1 MAANIGSASSLFDPT
16 VIFKGD
22 PEEAE
27 TIQNALKFRLA
38 QGKVSRAIR
47 EPNNP
52 PNPEDYKG
60 NRVKYRDAVESHEDR
75 KEAAFLIL
83 LSAIGVG
90 TPLSNAVAHVVDRK
104 DPAELFNEIKQFY
117 ASKTV
122 AKALDIVTAILRLMC
137 ESRTKRE
144 VSTISLSKLYNLL
157 NSICTPSD
165 IGVIS
170 AEQTVERSL
179 LVAKVFFELSPYAMQ
194 MLNERHVLYAAP
206 FIQQHINTIQ
216 RDLCDVDFRDLSKQ
230 YIAYCA
236 TSVEYRAQQLAS
248 TSATDASG
256 SKKRANEAPAEDSSD
271 SKRLV
276 KVLTAALNTALDGRG
291 LGVGG
296 GGRGTGKASRG
307 GRGAGKQTTPPT
319 LIPVSERCD
328 TCVKSYQE
336 KHPGTALKDVRV
348 NHSSSQ
354 CKRLGTTPR
363 VHANMAIVAPQP
375 AVAAFMAELEDVG
388 NLLLHTH
395 KFYIDSGSNAVIIN
409 RYYRHLMYDSYD
421 PTSDASI
428 EGIGNE
434 GDLRFEL
441 IGKIRFMG
449 EELRCV
455 YAPQISKSVLG
466 VSVLCSTGKFKL
478 VFDDD
483 YVIVINKRTKATY
496 KAKYSHELLYEMNTT
511 LHSLFEQT
519 VATIAMLA
527 SVRPINQF
535 DLWHARLGHVHE
547 DMIRYMSSSSI
558 YQERGLKITDKSFA
572 SKERDLCSTCA
583 LAKPTRSRSHAAHRR
598 HPIKGRLWYMDVSGP
613 FVVESLIHKSRYIII
628 FVDSNTRMI
637 FDYYTKEVDADS
649 ILVVLRQFNAE
660 VLSSV
665 MLDGDIIFIQ
675 SDNGQM
681 KSDAVIAY
689 IRRNNIMN
697 RFSYPYHP
705 AMNPLAERSFRS
717 IKEMGRCQLEHA
729 SLPDPYWEFSCSC
742 AVFILNILPNQTP
755 DGTVR
760 EAYYLWTGLTFDYS
774 LLRTFGA
781 RSYAINQIVAND
793 FGARS
798 EEGIFVGFDKGLVSI
813 LRMIYLPS
821 KNTCVPA
828 GDGQMSEHVGRPRPE
843 RLLPPISVSDRE
855 YTLADFTYLN
865 GTLHRDPHEAV
876 NYKVIKVYV
885 HKGLIVVDRVLY
897 DTSSPSTKR
906 KTYDTIHARDVATY
920 PMIDDRG
927 ELLHIVADNAL
938 SAMIPVPA
946 AGTHTQAVNSSYD
959 IAEKGN
965 TQPSLISS
973 VKNNIISSED
983 VNNIISDEGSL
994 STSHSKTTEETGSAH
1009 TVGVPYADAAQPLK
1023 QHSSSSSVIT
1033 NKNKRT
1039 NDSVNNRTHLR
1050 RDVNRKTKTTA
1061 LLAAVDDE
1069 LNWGHTLYEAIHSW
1083 LQDVVTPSTCAF
1095 LANID
1100 NKNRTVE
1107 PSNQSQAYKLDYI
1120 KWRASETREVNSL
1133 IDLDFSDIVDESS
1146 VPTGHPI
1153 LPCKWVYKI
1162 KPLDEQDDL
1171 FKSRVCIMGCY
1182 QIEGVDYG
1190 ETFAPVA
1197 KLDSIRLFIALT
1209 ILWDLKPIQAD
1220 VPSAFVRAPLEEEV
1234 YMRSIPGHELPKGKV
1249 YKLKV
1254 SLYGLKQSSRN
1265 WNKLFVATIQELE
1278 LIQLRE
1284 DNCLFIFRGEN
1295 GDLVILAI
1303 YVDDVYL
1310 ATSNDRL
1317 EARMLGHLKKVFGII
1332 VLGLPKKLL
1341 GLTCEWER
1349 DADIPAD
1356 ARFYSSCKISIPT
1369 AIDKIVRLLEIDTS
1383 SHRDVPANPDARLS
1397 KLDCPTPE
1405 QLTPETLQMQ
1415 KLFRVVAGSGI
1426 WINSTCRPDISFAVN
1441 QLCKFMSNPGFV
1453 HFQAAIWLIRYL
1465 SGTKHW
1471 GIKYIRKG
1479 NKIIDG
1485 WADADLS
1492 GDELRHSLYSY
1503 LFMLASA
1510 PISWRV
1516 GSQNRIALSTCE
1528 SEVRAVHAMKE
1539 AAKQAM
1545 WYNKI
1550 CFEIRSDL
1558 TTQVGQ
1564 TTPLRVHEDNEAC
1577 IAYSRNPVR
1586 HSTMKHLERDLYWIQ
1601 EAVARGELELI
1612 ATPTKYQWADIGTKP
1627 LGPTVLHFIRS
1638 NIMHP

>member
-1 MAANIGSASSLFDPT
+1 MA
-16 VIFKGD
+16 
-22 PEEAE
+22 
-27 TIQNALKFRLA
+27 
-38 QGKVSRAIR
+38 
-47 EPNNP
+47 
-52 PNPEDYKG
+52 
-60 NRVKYRDAVESHEDR
+60 
-75 KEAAFLIL
+75 
-83 LSAIGVG
+83 
-90 TPLSNAVAHVVDRK
+90 
-104 DPAELFNEIKQFY
+104 
-117 ASKTV
+117 
-122 AKALDIVTAILRLMC
+122 
-137 ESRTKRE
+137 
-144 VSTISLSKLYNLL
+144 
-157 NSICTPSD
+157 SI
-165 IGVIS
+165 
-170 AEQTVERSL
+170 
-179 LVAKVFFELSPYAMQ
+179 
-194 MLNERHVLYAAP
+194 
-206 FIQQHINTIQ
+206 
-216 RDLCDVDFRDLSKQ
+216 
-230 YIAYCA
+230 
-236 TSVEYRAQQLAS
+236 
-248 TSATDASG
+248 
-256 SKKRANEAPAEDSSD
+256 
-271 SKRLV
+271 
-276 KVLTAALNTALDGRG
+276 
-291 LGVGG
+291 
-296 GGRGTGKASRG
+296 
-307 GRGAGKQTTPPT
+307 
-319 LIPVSERCD
+319 
-328 TCVKSYQE
+328 
-336 KHPGTALKDVRV
+336 
-348 NHSSSQ
+348 
-354 CKRLGTTPR
+354 
-363 VHANMAIVAPQP
+363 APQP

-388 NLLLHTH
+388 NLSLYKH
-395 KFYIDSGSNAVIIN
+395 KFYIDSGSNAIIVN
-409 RYYRHLMYDSYD
+409 RYYRHLMYDASS
-421 PTSDASI
+421 PTSDTSI

-434 GDLRFEL
+434 GDLSYEL
-441 IGKIRFMG
+441 IGKLRFMG
-449 EELRCV
+449 EELHCV

-478 VFDDD
+478 VFDDN
-483 YVIVINKRTKATY
+483 YVIVINKRTKVSY
-496 KAKYSHELLYEMNTT
+496 KGLFSHERLYELNTT

-519 VATIAMLA
+519 TATIAMLA
-527 SVRPINQF
+527 SVRPTNQF

-547 DMIRYMSSSSI
+547 DMIRHMSSSSI

-583 LAKPTRSRSHAAHRR
+583 VAKPTRSRSHATHRR

-613 FVVESLIHKSRYIII
+613 FVVESLIYKSRYIII
-628 FVDSNTRMI
+628 FVDSNSRMI

-689 IRRNNIMN
+689 IRRNNIIN
-697 RFSYPYHP
+697 RFTYPYHP

-717 IKEMGRCQLEHA
+717 IKEMARCQLEHA
-729 SLPDPYWEFSCSC
+729 GLPDPYWQYSCSY

-781 RSYAINQIVAND
+781 RSYALNQIVAND

-813 LRMIYLPS
+813 IRMIYLPS

-843 RLLPPISVSDRE
+843 RILPPISDSDRE
-855 YTLADFTYLN
+855 YTLADYAYLK
-865 GTLHRDPHEAV
+865 GTMHRDPHEAV
-876 NYKVIKVYV
+876 NYKVIKVYI

-906 KTYDTIHARDVATY
+906 KTYDIIHARDVATY

-927 ELLHIVADNAL
+927 ELLHIIADNAL

-946 AGTHTQAVNSSYD
+946 AGTNTQAVNSSYD

-983 VNNIISDEGSL
+983 VNNITSDGGSL

-1009 TVGVPYADAAQPLK
+1009 TVGVPYADAAYPLK
-1023 QHSSSSSVIT
+1023 HSSSSSVK

-1039 NDSVNNRTHLR
+1039 NDSVVDRTHLS

-1061 LLAAVDDE
+1061 LLAAVDDD

-1100 NKNRTVE
+1100 NKGRAVE
-1107 PSNQSQAYKLDYI
+1107 PSNQSQAYKLNYI
-1120 KWRASETREVNSL
+1120 KWYESELREVNSL
-1133 IDLDFSDIVDESS
+1133 TDLDFSDIVDESS
-1146 VPTGHPI
+1146 VPPGHPI

-1162 KPLDEQDDL
+1162 KPLDEQNDL
-1171 FKSRVCIMGCY
+1171 YKSRVCIMGCY

-1220 VPSAFVRAPLEEEV
+1220 VPSAFVRAPLEEDV

-1295 GDLVILAI
+1295 GDLAILAI

-1317 EARMLGHLKKVFGII
+1317 EAHMLGHLKKVFGII

-1356 ARFYSSCKISIPT
+1356 ARYYSSCKISIPT

-1383 SHRDVPANPDARLS
+1383 SYRDVPANPDARLS

-1441 QLCKFMSNPGFV
+1441 QLCKYMSNPGFV

-1465 SGTKHW
+1465 LGTKHW
-1471 GIKYIRKG
+1471 GIKYTRKG
-1479 NKIIDG
+1479 NKTIDG
-1485 WADADLS
+1485 WCDADLS

-1503 LFMLASA
+1503 LFMLAGA

-1516 GSQNRIALSTCE
+1516 GSQDRIALSTCE

-1545 WYNKI
+1545 WYNKV
-1550 CFEIRSDL
+1550 CFEIRRDL

-1586 HSTMKHLERDLYWIQ
+1586 HSTMKHLERELYWIQ